1 MATLCRRRSDPR
13 PEAIKKATCLASR
26 SSGRQTG
33 PPTHGE
39 TGVACHNRAML
50 VPPLRGLRHRAR
62 ILICAAAIALAL
74 SGCNLAVPSPT
85 PSPSVGPTA
94 SPSPLPFVASSPGP
108 SPDGAGSATPGADP
122 TAIYKTIEGQ
132 VVAIRGLQPKSQV
145 EPRLLNDTELKTRVA
160 EAFKRDNPPDVVA
173 ANERLLKG
181 LGLFPR
187 DASLADLYVELL
199 GSQVAGFY
207 SPDDK
212 QLYVVSKSGAV
223 GPVERVTV
231 AHEYTHALQDQTFN
245 LKALDI
251 SQVGQ
256 GDRGLARLSLVEGD
270 AVTVQTIWTQQ
281 NLSPAE
287 ALQLLGA
294 ALDPAAVK
302 IMEKM
307 PPVLLQTLQ
316 FPYTSG
322 LQFVSGMQAT
332 GGWAAVNAAFRD
344 PPASTEQILHP
355 EKYTTHEAAV
365 AIALPAD
372 LAGRMGS
379 GWKLSLQ
386 DTLGEFQLG
395 LWLRSAVDGVTVANA
410 AVAGWGGDR
419 VALLDGPGDAWAI
432 AVITEWDTLSD
443 ATEFADAA
451 GQVVGRLAS
460 PSTVVSAPNSKRVT
474 VLIGSDTTVATKLDS
489 VLGATGN

>member
-1 MATLCRRRSDPR
+1 
-13 PEAIKKATCLASR
+13 
-26 SSGRQTG
+26 
-33 PPTHGE
+33 
-39 TGVACHNRAML
+39 ML
-50 VPPLRGLRHRAR
+50 VPALRGLRHRTRA
-62 ILICAAAIALAL
+62 LVAGLAIALAL
-74 SGCNLAVPSPT
+74 SGCNLAIPWPTAAPSVVVT
-85 PSPSVGPTA
+85 PSSTPSVAPFADA
-94 SPSPLPFVASSPGP
+94 SPS
-108 SPDGAGSATPGADP
+108 GAGSPTPGADP

-132 VVAIRGLQPKSQV
+132 VVAIRGLQPKSPV
-145 EPRLLNDTELKTRVA
+145 DPRILNETELKTRVA

-181 LGLFPR
+181 MGLFPR

-212 QLYVVSKSGAV
+212 QLYVVSKTGTI
-223 GPVERVTV
+223 GPVERVTF

-251 SQVGQ
+251 SQIGQ

-270 AVTVQTIWTQQ
+270 AVTVQTIWTQR
-281 NLSPAE
+281 NLSAAE
-287 ALQLLGA
+287 TLELLQA
-294 ALDPAAVK
+294 ALDPAAVQV
-302 IMEKM
+302 MQKM

-322 LQFVSGMQAT
+322 MQFVAGMQAT

-344 PPASTEQILHP
+344 PPASSEQILHP
-355 EKYTTHEAAV
+355 EKYTAHEAPVAV
-365 AIALPAD
+365 ALPPD
-372 LAGRMGS
+372 LAVRMGS

-395 LWLRSAVDGVTVANA
+395 IWLRSAVDGVPAANA

-419 VALLDGPGDAWAI
+419 VALLDGPGGAWAI
-432 AVITEWDTLSD
+432 AIITEWDTLAD

-460 PSTVVSAPNSKRVT
+460 PGTVTSTPNSKRVT
-474 VLIGSDTTVATKLDS
+474 ILIGSDTPVATRLDS

>member
-1 MATLCRRRSDPR
+1 
-13 PEAIKKATCLASR
+13 
-26 SSGRQTG
+26 
-33 PPTHGE
+33 
-39 TGVACHNRAML
+39 ML

-62 ILICAAAIALAL
+62 ALLGGVAIVVALT
-74 SGCNLAVPSPT
+74 GCNLAVPSPT
-85 PSPSVGPTA
+85 A
-94 SPSPLPFVASSPGP
+94 SPSLGPAASGSVAPSVASSTGA
-108 SPDGAGSATPGADP
+108 SPDAAGSSTPGADP
-122 TAIYKTIEGQ
+122 TTVYRTIEGQ
-132 VVAIRGLQPKSQV
+132 VVAIRGLQPKSAV
-145 EPRLLNDTELKTRVA
+145 DPRILNDTELKTRIG
-160 EAFKRDNPPDVVA
+160 EAFRRDNPPDVVA

-187 DASLADLYVELL
+187 DASLADLYVQLL

-212 QLYVVSKSGAV
+212 QLYVVSKTGTI
-223 GPVERVTV
+223 GPVERVTF

-251 SQVGQ
+251 SQIGQ
-256 GDRGLARLSLVEGD
+256 GDRGLARLSLIEGD

-287 ALQLLGA
+287 AIELLRA

-322 LQFVSGMQAT
+322 LQFVAGMQAT
-332 GGWAAVNAAFRD
+332 GGWAAVDAVFHD

-355 EKYTTHEAAV
+355 EKYTAREIPV

-372 LAGRMGS
+372 LASRMGS

-395 LWLRSAVDGVTVANA
+395 LWLKSAVDRVPVANA

-419 VALLDGPGDAWAI
+419 VALLDGPRGAWAI
-432 AVITEWDTLSD
+432 AVITEWDTLAD

-460 PSTVVSAPNSKRVT
+460 PSTVASGPNSKRVT
-474 VLIGSDTTVATKLDS
+474 VLIGSDASVATRLDS
-489 VLGATGN
+489 VLGDTGN

>member
-1 MATLCRRRSDPR
+1 M
-13 PEAIKKATCLASR
+13 
-26 SSGRQTG
+26 
-33 PPTHGE
+33 
-39 TGVACHNRAML
+39 
-50 VPPLRGLRHRAR
+50 
-62 ILICAAAIALAL
+62 ALAL

-85 PSPSVGPTA
+85 ASPSVRPTV
-94 SPSPLPFVASSPGP
+94 SPSPTPSVESSAGASPEGGGSP
-108 SPDGAGSATPGADP
+108 TPGADP
-122 TAIYKTIEGQ
+122 AIVYKTIEGQ
-132 VVAIRGLQPKSQV
+132 VVAIRGLQPKSPV
-145 EPRLLNDTELKTRVA
+145 EPRILNDTELKKAVGD
-160 EAFKRDNPPDVVA
+160 AFKRDNPADVVA

-212 QLYVVSKSGAV
+212 QLYVVSRSGTI
-223 GPVERVTV
+223 GPVERVTF
-231 AHEYTHALQDQTFN
+231 AHEFTHALQDQTFN
-245 LKALDI
+245 LKALDV

-256 GDRGLARLSLVEGD
+256 GDRGLARLSLIEGD
-270 AVTVQTIWTQQ
+270 AITVQTIWTQQ

-287 ALQLLGA
+287 TLELLRA
-294 ALDPAAVK
+294 ALDPAAVQV
-302 IMEKM
+302 MQKM

-322 LQFVSGMQAT
+322 MQFVAGMQAT
-332 GGWAAVNAAFRD
+332 GGWAAVDAAFRD

-355 EKYTTHEAAV
+355 EKYTAHEAPVAV
-365 AIALPAD
+365 ALPGD
-372 LAGRMGS
+372 LASRMGS

-395 LWLRSAVDGVTVANA
+395 IWVRSAVEGAVANA

-419 VALLDGPGDAWAI
+419 VALLDGPGGAWAI
-432 AVITEWDTLSD
+432 AVITEWDTLGD

-451 GQVVGRLAS
+451 GQLVGRLAS
-460 PSTVVSAPNSKRVT
+460 PSTVASVPNSKQVT
-474 VLIGSDTTVATKLDS
+474 VLIGSDATVATRLDS

>member
-1 MATLCRRRSDPR
+1 
-13 PEAIKKATCLASR
+13 
-26 SSGRQTG
+26 
-33 PPTHGE
+33 
-39 TGVACHNRAML
+39 ML
-50 VPPLRGLRHRAR
+50 VSPFGALRHRAR
-62 ILICAAAIALAL
+62 ILAGGVAVALAL
-74 SGCNLAVPSPT
+74 SACNLAVPW
-85 PSPSVGPTA
+85 PTA
-94 SPSPLPFVASSPGP
+94 SPSVGATASTSPSPSVASSASA
-108 SPDGAGSATPGADP
+108 SPHGAGSPTPGADP
-122 TAIYKTIEGQ
+122 SAVYKTIEGQ
-132 VVAIRGLQPKSQV
+132 VVAIRGLQPKSPV
-145 EPRLLNDTELKTRVA
+145 DPRILNETELKARVA

-181 LGLFPR
+181 MGLFPR

-212 QLYVVSKSGAV
+212 QLYVVSKTGTI
-223 GPVERVTV
+223 GPVERVTF

-251 SQVGQ
+251 SQIGQ

-281 NLSPAE
+281 NLSAAE
-287 ALQLLGA
+287 TLELLQA
-294 ALDPAAVK
+294 ALDPAAVQV
-302 IMEKM
+302 MQKM

-322 LQFVSGMQAT
+322 MQFIAGMQAT

-355 EKYTTHEAAV
+355 EKYTAHEAPVAV
-365 AIALPAD
+365 ALPAD

-395 LWLRSAVDGVTVANA
+395 IWLRSAVDGVPAASA
-410 AVAGWGGDR
+410 AVSGWGGDR
-419 VALLDGPGDAWAI
+419 VALLDGPGGAWAI
-432 AVITEWDTLSD
+432 AIITEWDTRAD

-451 GQVVGRLAS
+451 GRVVGRLAS
-460 PSTVVSAPNSKRVT
+460 PSTIASTPNSKRVS
-474 VLIGSDTTVATKLDS
+474 VLIGSDTTVATRLDS

>member
-1 MATLCRRRSDPR
+1 
-13 PEAIKKATCLASR
+13 
-26 SSGRQTG
+26 
-33 PPTHGE
+33 
-39 TGVACHNRAML
+39 ML
-50 VPPLRGLRHRAR
+50 VPPARGLRHRAR
-62 ILICAAAIALAL
+62 ALFGGLAMALAL
-74 SGCNLAVPSPT
+74 SSCNLAVPSPT
-85 PSPSVGPTA
+85 ASPSVGSA
-94 SPSPLPFVASSPGP
+94 VSPSPPPSVASSAGA
-108 SPDGAGSATPGADP
+108 SPEGAGSPTPGADP
-122 TAIYKTIEGQ
+122 ATVYKTIEGQ
-132 VVAIRGLQPKSQV
+132 VVAIRELQPKSPV
-145 EPRLLNDTELKTRVA
+145 EPRILNDAELKTRVSD
-160 EAFKRDNPPDVVA
+160 AFKRDNPPDVVA

-187 DASLADLYVELL
+187 DASLAALYVELL

-212 QLYVVSKSGAV
+212 QLYVVSKTGTI
-223 GPVERVTV
+223 GPVERVTF

-251 SQVGQ
+251 SQIGQ

-287 ALQLLGA
+287 AIELLRA

-322 LQFVSGMQAT
+322 LQFVAGTQAT
-332 GGWAAVNAAFRD
+332 GGWAAVDAAFHD

-355 EKYTTHEAAV
+355 EKYTAHEAPV

-372 LAGRMGS
+372 LASRMGS

-395 LWLRSAVDGVTVANA
+395 IWLRSAVDRVPVANA

-419 VALLDGPGDAWAI
+419 VALLDGPGGAWAI
-432 AVITEWDTLSD
+432 AVITEWDTLGD

-451 GQVVGRLAS
+451 GQVVAQLSS
-460 PSTVVSAPNSKRVT
+460 PSTVTSAPNSKRVT
-474 VLIGSDTTVATKLDS
+474 VLIGSDATVATRLDS